1 MTALAPRTTFSTS
14 RLLEFCS
21 QKELV
26 AQTGHEP
33 DDWPLVIIK
42 ELIDNGLDACEE
54 ADVAPMIH
62 VTVARGKMR
71 VRDNGPGIPPETV
84 ASILDFTTRTSSRE
98 AYVAPDR
105 GRQGNAAKTI
115 VAMPFALSGEEGR
128 VEIVARGIRH
138 EIAFAG
144 DRIAQQ
150 PVIDHQQHQLDG
162 ASVRTGTSVTGHWP
176 ESSWSDLEDA
186 GRHFLPT
193 IERYAHLNPHLT
205 IYAAWADRD
214 RLDRRER
221 LTRRATA
228 TDWTKWT
235 PAAPTC
241 PHWYRRP
248 EFERLLGAFLTH
260 DRERKSVRLLRDF
273 LANFNGLSGTAK
285 RKAVLEEVGLQRA
298 PLERLLLEGGAEFD
312 HDLVD
317 RLLDAMQVAVRPIK
331 PVALGALGKD
341 NVALSFERAGADL
354 STFRYKMLTGVDDGV
369 PWMRR
374 SRIGHPTVTAG
385 CSSLESIGHRR
396 SGPIRSTWVT
406 SWEVVGAVPASRS
419 FSSRT

>member
-1 MTALAPRTTFSTS
+1 MLLEIVAGREPLEALEEYSQLDPAAVARLAAATGRRRVGAVGMSAVAPRTTFSTS

-21 QKELV
+21 RKELV

-42 ELIDNGLDACEE
+42 ELIDNGLDAAEE
-54 ADVAPMIH
+54 AGIAPVIH
-62 VTVARGKMR
+62 VTVARGKIR

-105 GRQGNAAKTI
+105 GRQGNALKTI
-115 VAMPFALSGEEGR
+115 IAMPFALSGEEGR

-138 EIAFAG
+138 EITFRV

-162 ASVRTGTSVTGHWP
+162 ASVRTGTSVTVHWP

-186 GRHFLPT
+186 GRHFLPMV
-193 IERYAHLNPHLT
+193 ERFAHLNPHLT
-205 IYAAWADRD
+205 IYATWADRD
-214 RLDRRER
+214 RFDRRER

-228 TDWTKWT
+228 PDWTKWT

-241 PHWYRRP
+241 PHWYRRA
-248 EFERLLGAFLTH
+248 ELERLIGAFLTH
-260 DRERKSVRLLRDF
+260 DRQHKSVRLLRDF

-298 PLERLLLEGGAEFD
+298 PSSVFSNGGAEFD

-317 RLLDAMQVAVRPIK
+317 RLLAAMQDAARPIK
-331 PVALGALGKD
+331 PAALGAARQG
-341 NVALSFERAGADL
+341 ERSAQLRTRRRRPLD
-354 STFRYKMLTGVDDGV
+354 V
-369 PWMRR
+369 PLQDAHGR
-374 SRIGHPTVTAG
+374 G
-385 CSSLESIGHRR
+385 
-396 SGPIRSTWVT
+396 
-406 SWEVVGAVPASRS
+406 
-419 FSSRT
+419 